1 MVFSSVIFIFYF
13 LPVFL
18 LGYYAAGW
26 RTGALLVGSV
36 AFYVWGEGGYI
47 FLLAALIGLNHLGA
61 LALDG
66 MQAGGRKNALI
77 GAIAATD
84 LGVLGV
90 FKYAGFLAR
99 NLNDILPGTPIPD
112 IHLALPLG
120 ISFFTFQLISYVAD
134 VARGSVKAER
144 DPIRFAA
151 YILMFPHLIAGPIV
165 RYAEIRDEMH
175 ADRRSSTRVGLGI
188 QYFIVG
194 LCQKV
199 LIANVVAPLA
209 DYAFMTQPT
218 GADAATSW
226 LGAIAYALQIY
237 FDFCGYSNMAIGLA
251 FLLGFTYP
259 KNFDYPYAARSITEF
274 WRRWHISLSSWF
286 RDYVYIPLGGNRG
299 GRAQTVRNLL
309 IVFFLT
315 GLWHGAAWSFIVW
328 GLYHGAFLMLERFGL
343 GRALEAIPRVLRHAY
358 ALLVVLVGWVF
369 FRAEGLRHALD
380 YLGSMFAP
388 QMLWRQDVGL
398 LRLLNAEVVAAL
410 ILGAILAFPTLPLLL
425 ERWRTP
431 RADGGLPHQ
440 DTRAV
445 HVLPVALLIAGLAL
459 SIAQLVNAR
468 STRSSISGSEMAR
481 NLTPHWR
488 WLTGL
493 TILSLAAGFAAPL
506 IGKPPLLQ
514 EKRALA
520 EFPAWPRSPG
530 DLKAFRKGVDSYV
543 ADRFPARP
551 YLIAP

>member
-1 MVFSSVIFIFYF
+1 MVFSSIIFIFYF

-61 LALDG
+61 LAVDRT
-66 MQAGGRKNALI
+66 AP
-77 GAIAATD
+77 GARRNVLTGAVVAVD
-84 LGVLGV
+84 LGVLGF
-90 FKYAGFLAR
+90 FKYAGFLAQ
-99 NLNDILPGTPIPD
+99 NLNQMLSGAPIPE
-112 IHLALPLG
+112 IHIALPLG

-144 DPIRFAA
+144 DPVRFAA

-165 RYAEIRDEMH
+165 RYADIRDEMH
-175 ADRRSSTRVGLGI
+175 ADRRRTTHAGLGI

-199 LIANVVAPLA
+199 LVANAVAPVA
-209 DYAFMTQPT
+209 DYAFGAQPA
-218 GADAATSW
+218 GLDAAGAW

-259 KNFDYPYAARSITEF
+259 KNFDHPYAARSITEF

-299 GRAQTVRNLL
+299 GTWATVRNLL
-309 IVFFLT
+309 IVFLLT

-343 GRALEAIPRVLRHAY
+343 GRALERIPRIARHGY

-369 FRAEGLRHALD
+369 FRAEGLGRALE
-380 YLGSMFAP
+380 YLRGMFAP
-388 QMLWRQDVGL
+388 AAAWRGDANL
-398 LRLLNAEVVAAL
+398 LVLLNAEVVAAFV
-410 ILGAILAFPTLPLLL
+410 LGAILAFPTLPALL
-425 ERWRTP
+425 ERWKTP
-431 RADGGLPHQ
+431 RAVAGLAPQ
-440 DTRAV
+440 ETRAV
-445 HVLPVALLIAGLAL
+445 HVLPVALLIGGLAL
-459 SIAQLVNAR
+459 SVAHLAN
-468 STRSSISGSEMAR
+468 SSL
-481 NLTPHWR
+481 NPFLY
-488 WLTGL
+488 
-493 TILSLAAGFAAPL
+493 
-506 IGKPPLLQ
+506 
-514 EKRALA
+514 
-520 EFPAWPRSPG
+520 
-530 DLKAFRKGVDSYV
+530 FR
-543 ADRFPARP
+543 F
-551 YLIAP
+551 